1 MSKTVYSVTFTG
13 HQQAEL
19 SESALDQS
27 ELGADEVAGRT
38 LYTLISAGT
47 ELNGAYLGS
56 NFPRSPG
63 YAAVFEVEAV
73 GSAASGVK
81 IGDRRF
87 CMGHH
92 RSHQRVSI
100 KDSLPVPDAVASPH
114 VPFVRLMGVTMA
126 TLTTTPARP
135 PQLVMVTGLGPV
147 GHLGAQI
154 FQACGYQV
162 IAVDPDANRQEIMR
176 QVGIERVYASVPLED
191 PILIVPRSVSG
202 APPFIGMALYMGA
215 GPSLMYAAQAASDG
229 CKVLRKGGE
238 LSQVAAP
245 WSKRTQID
253 AHELLHMIFFNYLT
267 VRSGWEWELPLHDTP
282 FRINSIWDNFA
293 AALQWLAT
301 KRVVVDSL
309 YDLVHPRDAQQVFQD
324 LLHQRTE
331 SLAQVFDWNRLGKD

>member
-191 PILIVPRSVSG
+191 PTVLGKVALHIECSG
-202 APPFIGMALYMGA
+202 HE
-215 GPSLMYAAQAASDG
+215 QAARDG

-253 AHELLHMIFFNYLT
+253 AYELLHMIFFNYLT

-309 YDLVHPRDAQQVFQD
+309 YDLVNPRDAQQVFQD